1 MQPATSPRGRSRCP
15 AVPSALTVMLMLLV
29 TLVPTVVLG
38 GPVAAASTRSSA
50 VVTPYS
56 PSSRSAVGS
65 TDDPSPPTVTANE
78 FIPEDR
84 DLSECIS
91 ALPKPDCGS
100 DARGG
105 WRQAVVLAL
114 VLAGTAGIGIRIALA
129 IRRRDASMTAPVGT
143 ADDEHDGR
151 VSQP

>member
-1 MQPATSPRGRSRCP
+1 
-15 AVPSALTVMLMLLV
+15 MLMLLV

-38 GPVAAASTRSSA
+38 GPVAAASTHSSA

-56 PSSRSAVGS
+56 
-65 TDDPSPPTVTANE
+65 PTVTANE

>member
-1 MQPATSPRGRSRCP
+1 MQPATSPRGRPPYVSIPR
-15 AVPSALTVMLMLLV
+15 ARSVTVGLLLTLLLTV
-29 TLVPTVVLG
+29 VPGATV
-38 GPVAAASTRSSA
+38 
-50 VVTPYS
+50 
-56 PSSRSAVGS
+56 AVGS

-129 IRRRDASMTAPVGT
+129 IRRRDASMTEPVGT